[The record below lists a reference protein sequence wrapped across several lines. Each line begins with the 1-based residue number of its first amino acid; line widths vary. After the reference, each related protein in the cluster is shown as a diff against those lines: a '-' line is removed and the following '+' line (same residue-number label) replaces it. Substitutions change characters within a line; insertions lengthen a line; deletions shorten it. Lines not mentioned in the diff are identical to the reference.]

1 MRTYTT
7 VLTVLFVFLC
17 LAGITMFIET
27 RKEKQIDQATI
38 DGLNRKVIME
48 KKAFEKIYDAQQKD
62 FSRQLDS
69 MARAHT
75 ETLKAN
81 EASKRE
87 IKKLKGILF
96 VQHTDSSRNIELTK
110 LYPSFKPN

>member
-1 MRTYTT
+1 MK
-7 VLTVLFVFLC
+7 
-17 LAGITMFIET
+17 
-27 RKEKQIDQATI
+27 KESDLKQATI
-38 DGLNRKVIME
+38 DGMRKKNIAERDSLESQLAATRDSLNI
-48 KKAFEKIYDAQQKD
+48 AFETI
-62 FSRQLDS
+62 RQ
-69 MARAHT
+69 AKE

>member
-1 MRTYTT
+1 MKTLYII
-7 VLTVLFVFLC
+7 LTIIALALCVF
-17 LAGITMFIET
+17 AGTLVMEL

-69 MARAHT
+69 MARTHT

-110 LYPSFKPN
+110 LYPSFKHN

>member
-1 MRTYTT
+1 MKTLYII
-7 VLTVLFVFLC
+7 LTIIALALCVF
-17 LAGITMFIET
+17 AGTMVMEL

-38 DGLNRKVIME
+38 DGLNLKVITE
-48 KKAFEKIYDAQQKD
+48 KKVFEKIYDAQQKD

-75 ETLKAN
+75 ETLKAA

-96 VQHTDSSRNIELTK
+96 VQHTDSSRTAELK
-110 LYPSFKPN
+110 QLYKSYTP